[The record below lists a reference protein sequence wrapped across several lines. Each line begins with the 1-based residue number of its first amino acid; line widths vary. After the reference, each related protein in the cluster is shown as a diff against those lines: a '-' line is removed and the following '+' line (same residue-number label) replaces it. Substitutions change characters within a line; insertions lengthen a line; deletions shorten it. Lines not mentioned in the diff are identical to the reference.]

1 MAWYDRAQNTIV
13 SGGQGAAIGYTV
25 GGPWGAVAGGA
36 FGALAGLISP
46 TEQIELA
53 RRYAAGEVPPEV
65 ERQIVRQLAKR
76 YNMLRG
82 DTGADLA
89 RRGVFESTGGA
100 RMMADISQQEREALA
115 NALAGQTFNYQ
126 KLGMDLIAQRNQA
139 LQSGIGAAA
148 SVLGHKKMLDYYR
161 QRDKDWQD
169 FYRNQSTGTMPVVPP
184 PANDTPIP
192 TAPPAQGVTPIP
204 TMPQGSD
211 NPHIGRRSG
220 IKAPGALSALSGVNS
235 NFSRRQPIAAWG

>member
-53 RRYAAGEVPPEV
+53 RKYAAGEIPPQV

-148 SVLGHKKMLDYYR
+148 SVLGHQKMLDH
-161 QRDKDWQD
+161 
-169 FYRNQSTGTMPVVPP
+169 YRNQPTGVMPVVPP